1 MFLQDGLEVG
11 RGDGGSG
18 EGERE
23 GQTGV
28 GDEDE
33 LELGGEGRGEELGED
48 SLADATEAKKR
59 DGDGTENGS
68 GEHCVVYRESAEY
81 ISLQMLFSFK
91 QRVTTSSTSSIKKK
105 KKYYVINFIL
115 LLVVVAA
122 ADLHP
127 LSTSIHTN
135 TTMRPCLGRYPYKVS
150 CHRSTA
156 IYPLGI
162 SLLVPG
168 YVDKDN

>member
-91 QRVTTSSTSSIKKK
+91 QRVTTSSIKKRKNTTSSISFFFSSSSLQLI
-105 KKYYVINFIL
+105 YIHFQ
-115 LLVVVAA
+115 
-122 ADLHP
+122 HP
-127 LSTSIHTN
+127 YTPTP
-135 TTMRPCLGRYPYKVS
+135 R
-150 CHRSTA
+150 
-156 IYPLGI
+156 
-162 SLLVPG
+162 
-168 YVDKDN
+168 